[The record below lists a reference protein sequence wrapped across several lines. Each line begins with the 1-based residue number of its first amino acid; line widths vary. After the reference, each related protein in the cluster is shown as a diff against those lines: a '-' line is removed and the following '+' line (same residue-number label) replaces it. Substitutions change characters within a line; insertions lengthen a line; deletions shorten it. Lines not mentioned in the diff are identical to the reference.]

1 MEQAGGRAS
10 HARIRSSDRGWWFR
24 EAIEQD
30 PGEAA
35 PPLEDDESADVV
47 IVGGGYTGMWT
58 AYFLAESQPDIRIIL
73 LERDEC
79 GAGPSGRNGGFL
91 TGWWDE
97 LPALVRLYGE
107 DGALAACGALG
118 QSVSAIGAWC
128 EQFDVDAWFTQK
140 GYLQVASSP
149 AQESNWSEALGM
161 ARRLGVEAEL
171 VPLSAAEVRDRC
183 DSPALLG
190 GVLMRD
196 GATVQPAR
204 LARGLR
210 RVLLGRGI
218 RIHEYSPVRRLQG
231 RQTVTAI
238 TDRGRVRAEQ
248 AVLGINAWGTRWP
261 GLRGSIVTWGSH
273 IVLTEPVPEL
283 LADLGWDGE
292 CISDGRT
299 ALHYFRTTPDGR
311 VAFGGGGGRASWLG
325 KVGRNVDQDPASIG
339 RAARGLRRIFPSLAD
354 VRLEE
359 GWGGPIDVS
368 PTHLPFVGSL
378 PPGNV
383 HYALGYTGNGVAPS
397 HLAGQIL
404 AALAL
409 GRKDGVAALPM
420 VGHRPRRFPP
430 EPLRSIGAHIV
441 RHAIIRRDVALDE
454 GRRVGPLVDFI
465 ARLPRKLGYNLGPE

>member
-1 MEQAGGRAS
+1 MDRPGLGPADEQIAPS
-10 HARIRSSDRGWWFR
+10 PRGWWFR
-24 EAIEQD
+24 EAMEHD
-30 PGEAA
+30 PG
-35 PPLEDDESADVV
+35 PPTPSLEGDRSADVV

-58 AYFLAESQPDIRIIL
+58 AYFLTESQPDIQVTL

-97 LPALVRLYGE
+97 LPALVGFYGE
-107 DGALAACGALG
+107 DGALAACRAVGR
-118 QSVSAIGAWC
+118 SVAEIGAWC
-128 EQFDVDAWFTQK
+128 QQHGVDAWFAQN

-149 AQESNWSEALGM
+149 SQEGSWSEAASL
-161 ARRLGVEAEL
+161 ARRLGVEEEF
-171 VPLSAAEVRDRC
+171 VPLTTAEVRARC
-183 DSPALLG
+183 DTPALRG

-210 RVLLGRGI
+210 KVLLERGV
-218 RIHEYSPVRRLQG
+218 RVHEHTPVRRLQRG
-231 RQTVTAI
+231 PQVGAI
-238 TDRGRVRAEQ
+238 TERGTVRAAQ
-248 AVLGINAWGTRWP
+248 AVLGINAWATQWP
-261 GLRGSIVTWGSH
+261 GLRGSIVSWGSH
-273 IVLTEPVPEL
+273 IVLTEPAPER
-283 LADLGWDGE
+283 LAELGWDGE
-292 CISDGRT
+292 CISDSRT

-325 KVGRNVDQDPASIG
+325 KVGSAVDRDPASIG

-354 VRLEE
+354 VRLEAA
-359 GWGGPIDVS
+359 WGGPIDVS
-368 PTHLPFVGSL
+368 PTHLPFFGTL

-383 HYALGYTGNGVAPS
+383 HFALGYTGNGVAPS

-409 GRKDGVAALPM
+409 GRKDGAAALPM

-430 EPLRSIGAHIV
+430 EPFRSIGGHIV
-441 RHAIIRRDVALDE
+441 RHAIIRRDAALDV
-454 GRRVGPLVDFI
+454 GGRVGPLVNFV
-465 ARLPRKLGYNLGPE
+465 ARLPRKMGYNLGPE

>member
-1 MEQAGGRAS
+1 
-10 HARIRSSDRGWWFR
+10 
-24 EAIEQD
+24 
-30 PGEAA
+30 
-35 PPLEDDESADVV
+35 
-47 IVGGGYTGMWT
+47 
-58 AYFLAESQPDIRIIL
+58 
-73 LERDEC
+73 
-79 GAGPSGRNGGFL
+79 
-91 TGWWDE
+91 
-97 LPALVRLYGE
+97 
-107 DGALAACGALG
+107 
-118 QSVSAIGAWC
+118 
-128 EQFDVDAWFTQK
+128 
-140 GYLQVASSP
+140 
-149 AQESNWSEALGM
+149 
-161 ARRLGVEAEL
+161 
-171 VPLSAAEVRDRC
+171 
-183 DSPALLG
+183 
-190 GVLMRD
+190 LMRD

-218 RIHEYSPVRRLQG
+218 RIHEYSPVRRLHG

-248 AVLGINAWGTRWP
+248 AVLGINAWATRWP

-311 VAFGGGGGRASWLG
+311 VAFGGGGGRAPWLG
-325 KVGRNVDQDPASIG
+325 KVGPSVDQDPASIR
-339 RAARGLRRIFPSLAD
+339 RAARGLRRIFPVLAD

-368 PTHLPFVGSL
+368 PTHLPFFGSL

-383 HYALGYTGNGVAPS
+383 HFALGYTGNGVAPS

-420 VGHRPRRFPP
+420 VGYRPRRFPP

-454 GRRVGPLVDFI
+454 GRRVGPLADFV